1 MSPRSVFDHCRLPFV
16 TLALLWVAAAPALTM
31 TAVDDPDDDGMPG
44 VADSPPP
51 LHDDSAGLVV
61 ISKDLAYCYFGLY
74 RAIQMASEPWDLLD
88 RTVAAMLSPA
98 GGSRRILL
106 ITYSNQLVPPV
117 HYLQE
122 DGYAVYQHLRLAGY
136 QVTGRGQWE
145 VPDLDVFFLRQFD
158 LIVHWHTGSYGLGQV
173 RESGVPLLTVCTW
186 HASALGLG
194 MYAQDHRIVESVC
207 ISETYGPTAGCV
219 PGELDFGD
227 WMWSYEVRPA
237 RDVLTLVRYRCQS
250 VATEAMSW
258 GSLKSMFH

>member
-1 MSPRSVFDHCRLPFV
+1 MLVRCSLQVVL
-16 TLALLWVAAAPALTM
+16 LAALWAAVAPAQTM
-31 TAVDDPDDDGMPG
+31 TAADDPDVDGMPG
-44 VADSPPP
+44 LADSPPP

-74 RAIQMASEPWDLLD
+74 RAIQMSAEPWDLLD
-88 RTVAAMLSPA
+88 RTVAAMLSHA

-122 DGYAVYQHLRLAGY
+122 DGYAIYQHLRLAGY
-136 QVTGRGQWE
+136 QVTGRDQSA
-145 VPDLDVFFLRQFD
+145 VPDLDVGYLRQFD
-158 LIVHWHTGSYGLGQV
+158 LIVHWCIWSYGLGPV
-173 RESGVPLLTVCTW
+173 PESGVPLLTVSPG

-194 MYAQDHRIVESVC
+194 TYAQEHRVVESVC

-219 PGELDFGD
+219 PGEIGFGD

-237 RDVLTLVRYRCQS
+237 VDVLTLVRYRCPT

-258 GSLKSMFH
+258 GSLKAKFY